1 MFLFGCVPVN
11 HPSLF
16 YDSKLYWF
24 HVGENINFR
33 LDSLVSSEILF
44 WRFVCVCVLG
54 IPTHVRIKYR
64 KFTLGHFWMFA
75 MRLWAVRL
83 TSLLY
88 IFFKRRTFITKM
100 NTKKKINKIFYCCCC
115 CILFRR
121 YGTKCS
127 GCGLG
132 IAPSE
137 LVRKPQDKVFHL
149 NCFSC
154 YSCKRQL
161 STGDHL
167 YVVGDNKFLC
177 KEDYFL
183 SKHSSLTGECWH
195 TFPN

>member
-1 MFLFGCVPVN
+1 MSECGLCVKKNCTGIRVRNFAPSNGNCTVHTIHQSQKHKFNFAIFL
-11 HPSLF
+11 SLSLPLPPFQF
-16 YDSKLYWF
+16 Y
-24 HVGENINFR
+24 
-33 LDSLVSSEILF
+33 LF
-44 WRFVCVCVLG
+44 IYF
-54 IPTHVRIKYR
+54 
-64 KFTLGHFWMFA
+64 
-75 MRLWAVRL
+75 
-83 TSLLY
+83 LY
-88 IFFKRRTFITKM
+88 I
-100 NTKKKINKIFYCCCC
+100 
-115 CILFRR
+115 FRR

-177 KEDYFL
+177 KDDYFQ
-183 SKHSSLTGECWH
+183 SKHLSLTGERQ
-195 TFPN
+195 TTIRILSN